1 MRGLGA
7 KGFEVDE
14 LFGGD
19 RCVTSG
25 EIVYQS
31 LKTPR
36 RTAAFSRLGGNCV
49 HITWMKRGSGGISL
63 ETATTGV
70 RAVGRAVDEADFVL
84 IHGTEAVG
92 RSVGGG
98 GEEELEEL
106 PAAELMDLLRAC
118 AERNLPMIVA
128 NPDVFTVDG
137 DELAVM
143 PGWYAGQYG
152 KMGGSFALMG
162 KPNRIIF
169 DAALELHRERAG
181 AAPAGSRVLV
191 VGDSLVHDISGGANS
206 GLDTL
211 FITTGIHRRE
221 IFGADGGGAEGP
233 GDDDDDAVGG
243 RIVELC
249 RELECPLPT
258 YFMKALVY

>member
-1 MRGLGA
+1 MW
-7 KGFEVDE
+7 F
-14 LFGGD
+14 
-19 RCVTSG
+19 
-25 EIVYQS
+25 
-31 LKTPR
+31 
-36 RTAAFSRLGGNCV
+36 N
-49 HITWMKRGSGGISL
+49 
-63 ETATTGV
+63 
-70 RAVGRAVDEADFVL
+70 
-84 IHGTEAVG
+84 
-92 RSVGGG
+92 
-98 GEEELEEL
+98 
-106 PAAELMDLLRAC
+106 
-118 AERNLPMIVA
+118 
-128 NPDVFTVDG
+128 
-137 DELAVM
+137 
-143 PGWYAGQYG
+143 
-152 KMGGSFALMG
+152 
-162 KPNRIIF
+162 
-169 DAALELHRERAG
+169 AALELHRERAG